1 MDELPP
7 LPDAAFTY
15 ERHPG
20 GIHEPE
26 RVGAYTADQMRAYA
40 AAAVAQYKNDAERYR
55 WLRTFEV
62 DSYLACGKEEKLDA
76 EIDLAMSKG

>member
-40 AAAVAQYKNDAERYR
+40 AAAVAQERER
-55 WLRTFEV
+55 CAKLCEEDSFEV
-62 DSYLACGKEEKLDA
+62 GAALAA
-76 EIDLAMSKG
+76 EIRRSQ